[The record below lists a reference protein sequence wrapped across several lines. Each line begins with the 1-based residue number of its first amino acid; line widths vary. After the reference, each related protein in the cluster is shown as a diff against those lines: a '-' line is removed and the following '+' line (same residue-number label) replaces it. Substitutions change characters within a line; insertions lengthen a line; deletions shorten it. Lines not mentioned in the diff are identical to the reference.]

1 MKEKEKTK
9 DLIIE
14 ELQEMHEKV
23 TELEKVKVKYNQI
36 EKKLKQSHKK
46 LKKFMESIAYII
58 TEIVEIR
65 DPYLIGRHQRV
76 SKLATAIAQEM
87 KLSRDKIEGVR
98 FASLVHDIGKVNL
111 PTEIV
116 SKLNKLSEVEFNFIK
131 NYPKIGYDILKKV
144 DFLWPIAEIVFQHQE
159 KIDGSGYP
167 RGLKGAEILIEA
179 KILGVANV
187 VEAMSSSRSYRPAVS
202 VEESLAEISKNKN
215 ILFSPE
221 VVDTCIKLF
230 KEKGFKFEG
239 EIKRRGMIQKKLP
252 PNSLIFSLRRKV
264 KKRKQ
269 PEIERRLF

>member
-9 DLIIE
+9 DLLIE
-14 ELQEMHEKV
+14 ELQEMREKIAG
-23 TELEKVKVKYNQI
+23 LEKVKVKCNQI
-36 EKKLKQSHKK
+36 EKELRQSYKK

-65 DPYLIGRHQRV
+65 DPYLTGHHQRV

-87 KLSRDKIEGVR
+87 KLPRDKIEGVR

-116 SKLNKLSEVEFNFIK
+116 SKLNKLSEVEFNLIK
-131 NYPKIGYDILKKV
+131 NHPKIGYDILKKV

-187 VEAMSSSRSYRPAVS
+187 VEAMSSSRSYRPALS
-202 VEESLAEISKNKN
+202 IDESLAEISRNKS
-215 ILFSPE
+215 ILFDPE
-221 VVDTCIKLF
+221 VVDACVKLF
-230 KEKGFKFEG
+230 KEKGFKF
-239 EIKRRGMIQKKLP
+239 
-252 PNSLIFSLRRKV
+252 
-264 KKRKQ
+264 
-269 PEIERRLF
+269 